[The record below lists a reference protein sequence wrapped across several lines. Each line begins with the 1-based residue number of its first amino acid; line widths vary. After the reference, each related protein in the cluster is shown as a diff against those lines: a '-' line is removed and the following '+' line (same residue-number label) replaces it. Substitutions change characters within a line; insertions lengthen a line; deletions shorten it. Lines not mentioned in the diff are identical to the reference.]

1 MDFIRQWARDHRV
14 ASSRRSNLEL
24 AAEEIFLHLVTRI
37 YRPGQPGSIAVTLEE
52 KGPRLRLIF
61 EDDAAGL
68 TPGGLNLPQPQ
79 GPSSPVVQLPLSER
93 GAQGG
98 GEHCVLP
105 HRGPQEPAGG
115 LYLLTGWPDKRE
127 ESSRK
132 GLRLSCGSL
141 LEPGLPRRSRQPE
154 PHQPA
159 LSSSALMPFL
169 PGSMP
174 GWRPAIGADTPAI
187 YLQQPNRAAFLE

>member
-1 MDFIRQWARDHRV
+1 MMPSRLTLSNRQENLKLLMDFIRQWARDHRV

-79 GPSSPVVQLPLSER
+79 GAQAPSCNSPYLNGVLKVAESIVYYRTADRKNRLVVFIS
-93 GAQGG
+93 
-98 GEHCVLP
+98 
-105 HRGPQEPAGG
+105 
-115 LYLLTGWPDKRE
+115 
-127 ESSRK
+127 
-132 GLRLSCGSL
+132 
-141 LEPGLPRRSRQPE
+141 
-154 PHQPA
+154 
-159 LSSSALMPFL
+159 
-169 PGSMP
+169 
-174 GWRPAIGADTPAI
+174 
-187 YLQQPNRAAFLE
+187 